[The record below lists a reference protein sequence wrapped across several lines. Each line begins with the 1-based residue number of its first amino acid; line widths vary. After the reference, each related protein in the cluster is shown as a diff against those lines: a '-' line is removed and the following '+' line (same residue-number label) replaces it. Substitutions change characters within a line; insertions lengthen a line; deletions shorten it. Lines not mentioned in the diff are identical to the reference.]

1 MKHYVS
7 AEAVFTSLW
16 IGEMDIPDDVVSMGR
31 AATRAWIKE
40 RVIDSLHDDLEI
52 DELSISFDK
61 DEEEENL

>member
-16 IGEMDIPDDVVSMGR
+16 IGEMDIPDDVVSKGR

-40 RVIDSLHDDLEI
+40 QVIDNLYDDLEV

-61 DEEEENL
+61 DEEDGNQ

>member
-7 AEAVFTSLW
+7 AEAVFTSMW
-16 IGEMDIPDDVVSMGR
+16 IGEMDIPDDVVSRGR
-31 AATRAWIKE
+31 IATRAWIKE

-61 DEEEENL
+61 DEEEENQ

>member
-1 MKHYVS
+1 MRHYVS

-31 AATRAWIKE
+31 VAIRAWIKE
-40 RVIDSLHDDLEI
+40 QVIENLHDDLEI

-61 DEEEENL
+61 DEEEEKQ

>member
-16 IGEMDIPDDVVSMGR
+16 IGEMDIPDDVVSLGR
-31 AATRAWIKE
+31 VATRAWIKE
-40 RVIDSLHDDLEI
+40 QVIDSLRDDLEI

-61 DEEEENL
+61 DEEEEKQ